1 MDAPESRPDVQTE
14 HDPWFD
20 PGLVPGSE
28 RLRQVAA
35 RVAGAVEN
43 YRAKRA
49 LKPQEREKLHD
60 VVARVVANL
69 VHHYLT
75 GNSGGIVVPRS
86 KKVLGAKPTR
96 YQPFSFPEPFPKWLD
111 ALAALGFARQRR
123 GVYANWPEKARRT
136 TIRADAKLIRLIKEH
151 QVSFEDIRDEGPT
164 EVITLSRSKAGYW
177 DDDPYERRIDYDDNE
192 TTQQYRSEL
201 QGINRWLAQ
210 ADIQFDAGLYHKPV
224 DVYARRLYRRFT
236 QGSFDSGGRLFGG
249 FWQSLPN
256 EPKRYPY
263 SVRLKGLRID
273 GEPVAGLDYSQL
285 NPILCYSVVEAEP
298 PLPDAYTLPEL
309 EPYRDGVKR
318 VFNAMLFHRP
328 VTKFPQ
334 RTSEEVEKETTPY
347 PKGIKC
353 ARVVATILDCHP
365 KLHAILCSGNM
376 GHHLQ
381 FLESQIMMRV
391 LRCCRERNIVAL
403 PVFDCVVVKAS
414 AEAAVRE
421 IMQREFKAVSG
432 LKISV
437 KRELSEPADD
447 NERTGVRRVLL
458 QHLHRRVEA
467 LKWSGL

>member
-1 MDAPESRPDVQTE
+1 M
-14 HDPWFD
+14 DPWFD

-28 RLRQVAA
+28 RLRHMAA
-35 RVAGAVEN
+35 GVAGAVAN
-43 YRAKRA
+43 HGAKRA

-60 VVARVVANL
+60 VVGRVVANL

-111 ALAALGFARQRR
+111 ALEALGFAKQRK
-123 GVYANWPEKARRT
+123 GVSANWPEKAKRT
-136 TIRADAKLIRLIKEH
+136 TIRADAKLIGLIKEH
-151 QVSFEDIRDEGPT
+151 QVSFEDIRDEGLT

-177 DDDPYERRIDYDDNE
+177 DDNPYERRIDYDDDA
-192 TTQQYRSEL
+192 TTRQYRSEL
-201 QGINRWLAQ
+201 QGINRWLAP
-210 ADIQFDAGLYHKPV
+210 ADIQFDAGMYHKPV

-236 QGSFDSGGRLFGG
+236 QGRFHSGGRLFGG

-256 EPKRYPY
+256 KSKRYPY

-285 NPILCYSVVEAEP
+285 NPILCYSVVETEP
-298 PLPDAYTLPEL
+298 PLRDAYTLPGLEL
-309 EPYRDGVKR
+309 YRDGVKR
-318 VFNAMLFHRP
+318 VFNAMLFHHP

-334 RTSEEVEKETTPY
+334 RTKEEIEEGKTLF
-347 PKGIKC
+347 PKGAKC
-353 ARVVATILDCHP
+353 GGVVAMILYYHP
-365 KLHAILCSGNM
+365 KLKTILSSGNI

-381 FLESQIMMRV
+381 FLESKIMMRV

-414 AEAAVRE
+414 AEAAVRV
-421 IMQREFKAVSG
+421 IMRREFKAVSG
-432 LKISV
+432 LNITV
-437 KRELSEPADD
+437 KRELAEPGDDSE
-447 NERTGVRRVLL
+447 
-458 QHLHRRVEA
+458 
-467 LKWSGL
+467 